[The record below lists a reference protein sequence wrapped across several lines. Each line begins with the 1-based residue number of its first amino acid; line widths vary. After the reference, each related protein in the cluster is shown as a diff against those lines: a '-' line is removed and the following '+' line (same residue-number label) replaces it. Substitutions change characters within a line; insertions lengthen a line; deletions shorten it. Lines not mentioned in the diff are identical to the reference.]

1 MKTKVKQFVER
12 FLKEIV
18 EGNAAVFAGAGLS
31 APAGFVNWRELLRP
45 IAEELDLDAD
55 IETDFVALAQFHRNK
70 HHGNKGQQNQLLIES
85 FGVAKSPTANHDVLA
100 KLPIQTYW
108 TTNYDDLIEKS
119 LSAHGKTPDVKYTEA
134 HLAMT
139 RRGRD
144 AVVYKM
150 HGDISNP
157 QDAVLAKDDYERY
170 HVNRAAF
177 VTALSGDLVSRTF
190 VFLGFSFTDPNL
202 DYILSRVRLNLEEN
216 QRKHYC
222 FFKKRVKLP
231 GESDEAF
238 KNAVVRQELVIADLL
253 RFNIEAVLVDEYAE
267 IDEAL
272 QLLHRL
278 YRSKSVFISGSAENF
293 EPWGRAKVDIF
304 SRTLGSELA
313 KHGYRV
319 VTGLGKGVGDAVL
332 SGVVEQA
339 YRSSKNQLDDV
350 LLVRPFPQ
358 KIHAAD
364 RDAVW
369 KRYREELI
377 GQAGIAIFLL
387 GNKLDGSAN
396 VIADGMKEEFEIAA
410 AEKLMVIAMGT
421 SGHAAKEIF
430 DQVAATPNAYL
441 SDLSDLAKSAVL
453 QLGTL
458 DAEPD
463 VMVSEIIKAIALS
476 TKK

>member
-1 MKTKVKQFVER
+1 
-12 FLKEIV
+12 
-18 EGNAAVFAGAGLS
+18 
-31 APAGFVNWRELLRP
+31 
-45 IAEELDLDAD
+45 
-55 IETDFVALAQFHRNK
+55 
-70 HHGNKGQQNQLLIES
+70 
-85 FGVAKSPTANHDVLA
+85 
-100 KLPIQTYW
+100 
-108 TTNYDDLIEKS
+108 
-119 LSAHGKTPDVKYTEA
+119 
-134 HLAMT
+134 
-139 RRGRD
+139 
-144 AVVYKM
+144 
-150 HGDISNP
+150 
-157 QDAVLAKDDYERY
+157 
-170 HVNRAAF
+170 
-177 VTALSGDLVSRTF
+177 
-190 VFLGFSFTDPNL
+190 
-202 DYILSRVRLNLEEN
+202 
-216 QRKHYC
+216 
-222 FFKKRVKLP
+222 VKLP

>member
-1 MKTKVKQFVER
+1 MKQKVKQFVER
-12 FLKEIV
+12 YLKEII

-45 IAEELDLDAD
+45 IAEELDLNAD

-70 HHGNKGQQNQLLIES
+70 HHGNKGQQNQLLIER
-85 FGVAKSPTANHDVLA
+85 FGVPKSPTANHDMLA
-100 KLPIQTYW
+100 KLPIETYW
-108 TTNYDDLIEKS
+108 TTNYDDLIEKA
-119 LSAHGKTPDVKYTEA
+119 LLGQGKTPDVKYTEA
-134 HLAMT
+134 HLALT

-222 FFKKRVKLP
+222 FFKKRVKLT
-231 GESDEAF
+231 GETEEAF

-278 YRSKSVFISGSAENF
+278 YRSKSVFVSGSAQIF
-293 EPWGRAKVDIF
+293 EPWGRAKVDAFGRI
-304 SRTLGSELA
+304 LGSELA

-332 SGVVEQA
+332 SGVVDQV
-339 YRSSKNQLDDV
+339 YRSSKSQLDEA
-350 LLVRPFPQ
+350 LLLRPFPQ
-358 KIHAAD
+358 QIAAGE

-377 GQAGIAIFLL
+377 GQAGVAIFLL
-387 GNKLDGSAN
+387 GNKIEDGKN
-396 VIADGMKEEFEIAA
+396 VIADGMKQEFEIAV
-410 AEKLMVIAMGT
+410 AEKLIVIALGT
-421 SGHAAKEIF
+421 SGHAASEIF
-430 DQVAATPNAYL
+430 DQVAGKPDAYFA
-441 SDLSDLAKSAVL
+441 DLSAEAKSAVL
-453 QLGTL
+453 MLGTL
-458 DAEPD
+458 DAEPE
-463 VMVSEIIKAIALS
+463 VMVSEIIKAIAVS